1 MPNDTNVDVETFKT
15 AYRIDGND
23 DDHLIKLY
31 LDAANSF
38 VKNAVGSD
46 DTFFDQPSVKAAF
59 ETAVLAYAGTLYQYR
74 ASVSD
79 VQPYE
84 VNSTCNSIIGQLRG
98 KYASFEEEQDAQENN
113 SEHI

>member
-1 MPNDTNVDVETFKT
+1 MPNDTNVDVDTFKT
-15 AYRIDGND
+15 AYRVDGND
-23 DDHLIKLY
+23 DDQLIKLY

-46 DTFFDQPSVKAAF
+46 DTFFEQTTVKATF

-98 KYASFEEEQDAQENN
+98 KYADFLEAKDAEKNN
-113 SEHI
+113 S